1 MKDDIPF
8 GIGRDL
14 IVDIPVGSRGT
25 VDLYIDNFCG
35 LTVDIDDNATRLE
48 RAPLLALVSAAQEVA
63 EIEPLPRNDIE
74 ARPKLITEAGLTEI
88 KLSSDGL

>member
-1 MKDDIPF
+1 LEDDIPF

-14 IVDIPVGSRGT
+14 IVDIRVNSRGI
-25 VDLYIDNFCG
+25 VNLYFDDFCG
-35 LTVDIDDNATRLE
+35 LTVYIDDNATCLE